1 MVLTNYLRCKMT
13 IDERQ
18 NNLEDQIR
26 ELKKTINHNNDV
38 SRKVINK
45 LNDLISG
52 LQTQVDTLKTQNT
65 ANNMNMGDIFNQTPF
80 GGKR

>member
-1 MVLTNYLRCKMT
+1 MT